1 MSFSVLLAAAA
12 ASASPNAETC
22 TGRVLDYAAWKEAP
36 GQKWDYDLS
45 GPDGKARLTI
55 IGAEHSRTQSHPQFA
70 RIATAFAEAAPTLAL
85 FEGPDRGVGADE
97 AATIANMGESG
108 LVRFLAAKSG
118 AKTRS
123 LELPPPDQVKA
134 LLATFPAD
142 QVMLFFILRE
152 AARLRDREGKSGAA
166 LDEAVAAMLAK
177 VGPMAS
183 AMGLSEP
190 LTDLPAL
197 DSAARKYWPER
208 DWRTFPASW
217 FSPGADDKATG
228 GIFLGAINR
237 ADSSNRDRH
246 MYDLIATAVRG
257 GERVFVVVGR
267 NHVPMIAP
275 ALDCALRTSG

>member
-1 MSFSVLLAAAA
+1 MSLTVLLAAAA
-12 ASASPNAETC
+12 ASASPNADTC
-22 TGRVLDYAAWKEAP
+22 TGRVLDYATWKEASD
-36 GQKWDYDLS
+36 QKWDYAAP
-45 GPDGKARLTI
+45 GPDGKALLTI
-55 IGAEHSRTQSHPQFA
+55 IGAEHSRIQSHPQFA
-70 RIATAFAEAAPTLAL
+70 RIGRAFAEAAPTLAL
-85 FEGPDRGVGADE
+85 FEGPDRGIGPDE

-108 LVRFLAAKSG
+108 MVRFLAGRSG

-123 LELPPPDQVKA
+123 LEPSPPDQVKA
-134 LLATFPAD
+134 LLANFPAD

-152 AARLRDREGKSGAA
+152 AARLREREGKTGTA
-166 LDEAVAAMLAK
+166 LDEAVSAMLAK

-183 AMGLSEP
+183 AIGLSEP
-190 LTDLPAL
+190 LTDLAAL

-208 DWRTFPASW
+208 DWRSFPASW

-246 MYDLIATAVRG
+246 MYDLIAGAVRG